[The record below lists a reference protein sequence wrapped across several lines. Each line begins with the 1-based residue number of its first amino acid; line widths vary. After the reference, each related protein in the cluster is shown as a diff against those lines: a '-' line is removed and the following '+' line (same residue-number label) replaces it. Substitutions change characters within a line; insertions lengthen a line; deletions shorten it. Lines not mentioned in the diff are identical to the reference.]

1 MTVISG
7 MTGSVVVH
15 GRLTIAAQ
23 DADFNKSISE
33 VVSTVPASTRAAES
47 NLQTLKQLSE
57 GLLQSAGRVGVRGNL
72 LEIHHPSAPPLDPVF
87 LHTAS
92 QAFGVSI
99 SLTQSQKVAAG
110 LKLSCDSSSL
120 PFQDGSFCMVVLH
133 HVIGDGHE
141 KELDEACRVTHHSG
155 VLIVLGLNRMG
166 WRYRGQDAV
175 RRLPG
180 LAPLAVKTRLEQ
192 HGMKMRGFAGA
203 GLCGRKRPEFMCK
216 GLSSLGAP
224 LADVLILQASHADS
238 PGVTPLR
245 FRQAH
250 RSTVQSAAMRG

>member
-1 MTVISG
+1 M
-7 MTGSVVVH
+7 
-15 GRLTIAAQ
+15 
-23 DADFNKSISE
+23 
-33 VVSTVPASTRAAES
+33 PARTWPGDS

-57 GLLQSAGRVGVRGNL
+57 GLLRSAGRIAVRGNL
-72 LEIHHPSAPPLDPVF
+72 LEIHHPSAPLFNPVF

-92 QAFGVSI
+92 EAFGVSI
-99 SLTQSQKVAAG
+99 SLTQSQRVAAG
-110 LKLSCDSSSL
+110 QKLSCDSSSL

-133 HVIGDGHE
+133 HVVSDGLE
-141 KELDEACRVTHHSG
+141 KELEEACRVTHRSG

-180 LAPLAVKTRLEQ
+180 LAPLAVKSRLEE

-250 RSTVQSAAMRG
+250 RSTVQSAPLRG